1 MKHSRFGD
9 PMSGI
14 RDLCSSASEAME
26 MIRRADAETDRMRLR
41 LEGEFE
47 AMIARE
53 VARFV
58 KESRGAFAL
67 HPTSVMA
74 WLSRL
79 ENRRKGR
86 AHGRRATRRWAV
98 RPRQRST
105 R

>member
-1 MKHSRFGD
+1 MKYSRFGD

-14 RDLCSSASEAME
+14 RDLCSSASEAMA
-26 MIRRADAETDRMRLR
+26 MIRRADADAERMRLR

-53 VARFV
+53 VDRFV
-58 KESRGAFAL
+58 KESRGALAL

-74 WLSRL
+74 FLSRL

-86 AHGRRATRRWAV
+86 AHGRRATKRWAV
-98 RPRQRST
+98 RPRQRGS